1 MKQTAWLK
9 AQPEIVKMGQMLP
22 FSWLNQLSL
31 TKNETQP
38 EGQGEDVLLR
48 VCVVPSLPW
57 IDFGVSKTPKSIQ
70 GSQGKRLVLHQP

>member
-9 AQPEIVKMGQMLP
+9 AQPEIVTMGQMLP

-48 VCVVPSLPW
+48 VCVLP
-57 IDFGVSKTPKSIQ
+57 
-70 GSQGKRLVLHQP
+70 